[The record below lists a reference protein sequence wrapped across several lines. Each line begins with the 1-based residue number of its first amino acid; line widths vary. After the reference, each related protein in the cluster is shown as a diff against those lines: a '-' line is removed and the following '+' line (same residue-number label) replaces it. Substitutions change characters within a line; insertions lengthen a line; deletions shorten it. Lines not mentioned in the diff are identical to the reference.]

1 MRQQGFTLVE
11 LLVVLGIITVM
22 LLLGG
27 WRYQALST
35 SQAENRAV
43 NDYALLVR
51 TAVSQAA
58 SHRQVYTIN
67 YDATSRQFLTMNN
80 GAVIADEALKSMVPS
95 TVSVGTLPSPLA
107 TIRAG
112 GRVTFNQNPVIFTSA
127 ETSRTWTVSS
137 TGIGDVK
144 IQGDQ

>member
-1 MRQQGFTLVE
+1 VRRQGFTLIE
-11 LLVVLGIITVM
+11 LLVVVGIITIM

-43 NDYALLVR
+43 NDYALLVK

-67 YDATSRQFLTMNN
+67 YNPTTRVFQTYTS
-80 GAVIADEALKSMVPS
+80 GAPITDDALKSSVPA

-107 TIRAG
+107 TITAG
-112 GRVTFNQNPVIFTSA
+112 GRVTFNQNPVVFSST
-127 ETSRTWTVSS
+127 ETARTWTVSA